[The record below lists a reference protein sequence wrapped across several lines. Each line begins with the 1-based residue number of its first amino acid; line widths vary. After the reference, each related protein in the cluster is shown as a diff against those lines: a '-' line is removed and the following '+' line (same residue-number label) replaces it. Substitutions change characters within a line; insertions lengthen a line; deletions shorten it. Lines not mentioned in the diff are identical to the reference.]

1 MKKHLEKL
9 QREIQETRSSKS
21 DKERQ
26 LNQERARIQVK
37 KQNALF
43 RREIFN
49 LKKQP
54 SVDLLG
60 SFNLNPGEA
69 KSLKLVVRRI
79 FVLVLENRLLKGL
92 LINERVKVEKKRKS
106 CDRSDS
112 RAIRL
117 FSKKGINQVDIR
129 NSSF

>member
-92 LINERVKVEKKRKS
+92 LINERVKKEKKRK
-106 CDRSDS
+106 
-112 RAIRL
+112 
-117 FSKKGINQVDIR
+117 KV
-129 NSSF
+129 

>member
-37 KQNALF
+37 KNALF
-43 RREIFN
+43 SREIFN

-54 SVDLLG
+54 SVNLA
-60 SFNLNPGEA
+60 SFNLNPGRA
-69 KSLKLVVRRI
+69 KS
-79 FVLVLENRLLKGL
+79 
-92 LINERVKVEKKRKS
+92 RKS
-106 CDRSDS
+106 LARGV
-112 RAIRL
+112 
-117 FSKKGINQVDIR
+117 F
-129 NSSF
+129 F